1 MKIQLN
7 ENYKQLQESYLFA
20 GIAKK
25 VSAYS
30 QAHPDKKIIRLGIG
44 DVTLPLTP
52 TVIQALQKAVGE
64 MAVQETFRG
73 YPPEAGFDFARQ
85 AVVDYYGRR
94 GTKLD
99 LCEVFVSDGAKSD
112 CANLTELFGDN
123 PVLIPDPVYPVYL
136 DSNLMCGRKVTFL
149 QATQENGFLPM
160 PEGLTGEGYLIYL
173 CSPNNPTGAVYNKE
187 QLTQWVDFARR
198 SGSLILFDAA
208 YEAFIHGDY
217 PHSIYEIE
225 GARECAIEICSL
237 SKTAGFTGTR
247 CSWTVVPVELTAGGM
262 SLRDM
267 WERRQAIKFNGVPYI
282 VQRAAQ
288 AALSPQGIREC
299 QGLVDYYMENARII
313 LDGLKEAGYTVSGG
327 VNAPY
332 IWLKTPKGM
341 TSWEF
346 FDYLLEHANVVG
358 TPGSGFGPSGEGYF
372 RLTAFGSRENT
383 IEAVERIKKM

>member
-160 PEGLTGEGYLIYL
+160 PEGLTGEG
-173 CSPNNPTGAVYNKE
+173 
-187 QLTQWVDFARR
+187 
-198 SGSLILFDAA
+198 
-208 YEAFIHGDY
+208 
-217 PHSIYEIE
+217 
-225 GARECAIEICSL
+225 
-237 SKTAGFTGTR
+237 
-247 CSWTVVPVELTAGGM
+247 
-262 SLRDM
+262 
-267 WERRQAIKFNGVPYI
+267 
-282 VQRAAQ
+282 
-288 AALSPQGIREC
+288 
-299 QGLVDYYMENARII
+299 
-313 LDGLKEAGYTVSGG
+313 
-327 VNAPY
+327 
-332 IWLKTPKGM
+332 
-341 TSWEF
+341 
-346 FDYLLEHANVVG
+346 
-358 TPGSGFGPSGEGYF
+358 
-372 RLTAFGSRENT
+372 
-383 IEAVERIKKM
+383 